1 MASEWFMRK
10 NGEEDGPFSSQ
21 QLKVMAR
28 NGLLA
33 AEDLVWKKGMDEWR
47 PAGESR
53 RLFPK
58 SGRRQK
64 KRTSGSSQTKLPEA
78 DIREVVPAGKSMLPK
93 LALPTDRRVR
103 MALVGGGAVALLMLG
118 MMGVVFTRFLGDS
131 AAEDGQE
138 RIAAVGVN
146 GDASRVPKREPRN
159 EQPTDSLLPDS
170 PAVAAQG
177 SSGEAGSNVRV
188 EPARVADTPLPAGLL
203 KIREYELPS
212 DAGSG
217 QGVAATAVA
226 LSPDDKHL
234 AVGLAD
240 GRLLVF
246 NTVEGESPRRTERA
260 HPGGDRASPLTD
272 NTTSI
277 SFSPSG
283 LRVGWGTKFRH
294 FAIVDPVDGSIVWRS
309 PVMAKGLRGDFGPPQ
324 VVLKDDDTL
333 LVATASGISELSTID
348 VCRPLNGGTPW
359 QGMGLDSV
367 VREGE
372 LTFVTKSGEGIASR
386 GPGRWPVQR
395 SAGSRVVAISRDG
408 TAGGL
413 LMTNPSGASLTLFE
427 LGGDAFTTRTKG
439 LPTDIGSIPRLVVRD
454 TSSAVLAT
462 GARVQVVVGTDQNV
476 EVDLPPSSSVTELAV
491 DAEHRHLVVA
501 KATGQVSLIS
511 VEGTDMEST
520 AKIMHQWAGIGT
532 NSPKAAI
539 NSAGTR
545 VAVLGKGS
553 VILFQIGDSPSDP

>member
-21 QLKVMAR
+21 QLKQMAG

-33 AEDLVWKKGMDEWR
+33 AEDLVWKEGMDEWR

-58 SGRRQK
+58 SGRGQK
-64 KRTSGSSQTKLPEA
+64 KRSSRSSQIRSPEA
-78 DIREVVPAGKSMLPK
+78 EIRAVVPAGDSMLPK
-93 LALPTDRRVR
+93 LPLPTDRRVR
-103 MALVGGGAVALLMLG
+103 MALVGGGAVALLMLVVT
-118 MMGVVFTRFLGDS
+118 GVVLMGFLGDS
-131 AAEDGQE
+131 AEDDGQQ
-138 RIAAVGVN
+138 RIAAVGGN
-146 GDASRVPKREPRN
+146 DDASGVSKSEPRN
-159 EQPTDSLLPDS
+159 EQPADGVLPDS
-170 PAVAAQG
+170 PAVRAQG
-177 SSGEAGSNVRV
+177 VSGEAGSDLDG
-188 EPARVADTPLPAGLL
+188 EPPRVADIPLPAGLL

-212 DAGSG
+212 DVGSG
-217 QGVAATAVA
+217 RAAEATAVA

-272 NTTSI
+272 HTASI

-283 LRVGWGTKFRH
+283 LRVGWGTTFRH

-333 LVATASGISELSTID
+333 LVATGSGISELSTID
-348 VCRPLNGGTPW
+348 ICRPLNGGTPW

-372 LTFVTKSGEGIASR
+372 LTFVTKSGEGIAAR

-395 SAGSRVVAISRDG
+395 SAGSRVVAISSDG

-413 LMTNPSGASLTLFE
+413 LMTNPSGASLTVFE
-427 LGGDAFTTRTKG
+427 LGGDAFTTQTKG
-439 LPTDIGSIPRLVVRD
+439 LPTDVGSIPRLVVRD
-454 TSSAVLAT
+454 KSSAVLAA
-462 GARVQVVVGTDQNV
+462 GARVHVVAGTDQSV
-476 EVDLPPSSSVTELAV
+476 EVDLPPSSSMTELAV
-491 DAEHRHLVVA
+491 DAEHRHLVVG
-501 KATGQVSLIS
+501 KATGQVSLIAM
-511 VEGTDMEST
+511 EGTDKESA

-532 NSPKAAI
+532 KSPKAAI

-545 VAVLGKGS
+545 LAVLGKGS
-553 VILFQIGDSPSDP
+553 VILFQIGDSPPDP